1 MKKLFLII
9 TLLISVYSYAHAQFV
24 VGGHLAP
31 VFPMGKFSD
40 AVDVG
45 FGLGAEAK
53 YMLSENFAVGVS
65 ISWYSFGN
73 NASSVYKWNITPFLL
88 SAEYL
93 FPQSSGLA
101 PYVGVGLGP
110 YRVATRIDRFSVASN
125 DFGIAPIVGM
135 LYPLN
140 EQIDINANLKFNFMF
155 SEGVTNIFFP
165 LNVGILM
172 KL

>member
-1 MKKLFLII
+1 MKKIVLII
-9 TLLISVYSYAHAQFV
+9 ALFIGVYTYAHAQFV
-24 VGGHLAP
+24 AGGHLAP
-31 VFPMGKFSD
+31 AFPIGRFSD
-40 AVDVG
+40 AVDLG

-53 YMLSENFAVGVS
+53 YMFSENLAIGFN
-65 ISWYSFGN
+65 ISWYSFGIKI
-73 NASSVYKWNITPFLL
+73 SDIYKKNITPFLF
-88 SAEYL
+88 SAQYL

-101 PYVGVGLGP
+101 PYFGVGLGP
-110 YRVATRIDRFSVASN
+110 YRVTDRIDRFSVSTI

-140 EQIDINANLKFNFMF
+140 DQLDINANLKFNFVF

-165 LNVGILM
+165 LNVGVLM